1 MTPRQANLLTVLGL
15 LGLLAVVALTAP
27 RWARVLRQPLGAPDE
42 EAGTGAVLEASAP
55 QKARGAEGEK
65 RISVRLYFEAPDRLG
80 LVPEERSVPF
90 SDDLPRQLRTVVEE
104 LARGSTTGL
113 LTTLPA
119 GTKVLEVFVTARGVA
134 YLDLS
139 KEVSG

>member
-1 MTPRQANLLTVLGL
+1 MTPRQANLLTILGL

-27 RWARVLRQPLGAPDE
+27 RWARVLRQPLGAPE
-42 EAGTGAVLEASAP
+42 EAAARGAVLETGAHA
-55 QKARGAEGEK
+55 KGGEAEGER

-119 GTKVLEVFVTARGVA
+119 GTKVLEVFV
-134 YLDLS
+134 
-139 KEVSG
+139 